1 MFTIYNLM
9 QSYQNF
15 FMMQKR
21 VKIEQETV
29 VTHFPAHKEERRRVI
44 SCINEEGCRVDILY
58 KSNDPRT
65 GDYITIDT
73 ILVYDENRPIKM
85 KYSYLEFESDYLYEF
100 AEHCLIDNTCESIN
114 ITNVYTESGKRIQ
127 TNKPLSIL
135 SVEAELFF
143 KTKGSWSREK
153 TKEEINTKTEAE
165 RIAKEEAEAKLS
177 RKNYQKRKY
186 DIVFVKHTYPKKEME
201 YDNTL
206 AHLDIK
212 DEDFSNK
219 DNTGT
224 PMQSFMGDVMDAYNE
239 YVGNYDYE

>member
-1 MFTIYNLM
+1 MFTIFNLM
-9 QSYQNF
+9 QSYQMF
-15 FMMQKR
+15 FMTQKR

-29 VTHFPAHKEERRRVI
+29 TIHFPARKEEKTRVT
-44 SCINEEGCRVDILY
+44 SCIDENGRRVDILY
-58 KSNDPRT
+58 KSNDPRND
-65 GDYITIDT
+65 DYITIDT
-73 ILVYDENRPIKM
+73 ILVYDENQPIRM
-85 KYSYLEFESDYLYEF
+85 KYSYLEFESDYLYNF
-100 AEHCLIDNTCESIN
+100 AEHCIGDNTCESIH
-114 ITNVYTESGKRIQ
+114 ITTVYTENGQRIPL
-127 TNKPLSIL
+127 NKPLSIL

-153 TKEEINTKTEAE
+153 AKEEINTKEETE
-165 RIAKEEAEAKLS
+165 RKRKEEAEAKIA

-186 DIVFVKHTYPKKEME
+186 DIVFVKHTHPKKEIE

-212 DEDFSNK
+212 DEDFSSK

>member
-1 MFTIYNLM
+1 MFTILNLM
-9 QSYQNF
+9 QSYQAF
-15 FMMQKR
+15 FMTQKR

-29 VTHFPAHKEERRRVI
+29 TTHFPAHKEEKSRVI
-44 SCINEEGCRVDILY
+44 SCIDEKGRRVDILY
-58 KSNDPRT
+58 KSNDPKT

-73 ILVYDENRPIKM
+73 ISIYDENHPIRM
-85 KYSYLEFESDYLYEF
+85 KYSYLEFDSDYLYEF
-100 AEHCLIDNTCESIN
+100 AEHCLIDNTCESVH
-114 ITNVYTESGKRIQ
+114 ITNAYTENGKCIQ
-127 TNKPLSIL
+127 TNKPLNIL
-135 SVEAELFF
+135 SVEADLFC
-143 KTKGSWSREK
+143 KTKGSWSRQK
-153 TKEEINTKTEAE
+153 AKEEINKDEGE
-165 RIAKEEAEAKLS
+165 RIAKQEAEAKLA

-186 DIVFVKHTYPKKEME
+186 DIVFVKHTYPKKEIE

-212 DEDFSNK
+212 DEDVNSK